1 MKKNAVK
8 TLVFV
13 TIFSI
18 AMGYLESAV
27 VVYIRALYYP
37 EGFAFPLKEISEQI
51 AVTEIIREA
60 ATMIMLLGIAILA
73 SCKAIERFAYF
84 ILSFAIWDIFYYV
97 FLKFLLGWPESFLT
111 WDILFMLPLSWVG
124 PVIAPIINSLM
135 MIGLALSI
143 IFFSSRQQ
151 KAAIAKGEWI
161 LLITGSLVVIYA
173 YTEELTRF
181 MLEKFSLSDLLSG
194 MAAKEVLKYA
204 CSYFPKNF
212 RWDIFIAG
220 TLLHLAA
227 IIHYFFRMAKQ
238 KPAQP
243 YSGKL

>member
-1 MKKNAVK
+1 MKRNAVN

-60 ATMIMLLGIAILA
+60 TTMIMLLSISILA
-73 SCKAIERFAYF
+73 SSKATERFAYF

-111 WDILFMLPLSWVG
+111 WDILFMLPVSWVG
-124 PVIAPIINSLM
+124 PVTAPIINSLM
-135 MIGLALSI
+135 MIGLALAI
-143 IFFSSRQQ
+143 IFFSSKKQ

-173 YTEELTRF
+173 YTEEFTRF

-204 CSYFPKNF
+204 CSYIPRIF
-212 RWDIFIAG
+212 RWDIFFAG
-220 TLLHLAA
+220 A
-227 IIHYFFRMAKQ
+227 
-238 KPAQP
+238 PASSDSHFSLCFQDD
-243 YSGKL
+243 